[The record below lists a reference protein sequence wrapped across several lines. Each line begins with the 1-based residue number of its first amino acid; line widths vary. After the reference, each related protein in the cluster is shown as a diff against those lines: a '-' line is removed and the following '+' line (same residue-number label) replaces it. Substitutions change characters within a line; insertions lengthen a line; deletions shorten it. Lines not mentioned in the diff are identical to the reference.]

1 MNPQIGEIVAE
12 MQDLLDSGDPAKFRY
27 IREWKDKLEAL
38 GGWQDISTA
47 PKDGSEILGWRKD
60 CGIILIRYTAPIDFC
75 TDSECEALGD
85 SAEQYDWFYADFI
98 CGGRLEGEEVPTHWQ
113 PLPAQPRQGDSNE
126 G

>member
-47 PKDGSEILGWRKD
+47 PKDGSRVLLYGFDGYEGMFGVWNGQWVWAGYL
-60 CGIILIRYTAPIDFC
+60 
-75 TDSECEALGD
+75 SN
-85 SAEQYDWFYADFI
+85 
-98 CGGRLEGEEVPTHWQ
+98 RLQPTHWQ
-113 PLPAQPRQGDSNE
+113 PLPPPPGERHE
-126 G
+126 